1 MSDTALNITPT
12 TEDSQFVRFWNEVL
26 AAKFI
31 RFKHILVGG
40 LSRHS
45 EAVFPTL
52 PVRPGDHVLDVGCG
66 FGDTA
71 IRLGE
76 LVGPTGRVVGVDCC
90 EAFLDHARAEVRT
103 RGLTNVCFVRADAET
118 ALPTNQFDFVFARF
132 GTMFFANPVAG
143 MRNMRRHCGRAAGWC
158 ISSGAIGLTI
168 PGCRWQRMS
177 FFGTCRHQAQTP

>member
-1 MSDTALNITPT
+1 MSNTALNIEAT

-31 RFKHILVGG
+31 RFRHILVGG

-71 IRLGE
+71 IRLAE
-76 LVGPTGRVVGVDCC
+76 LV
-90 EAFLDHARAEVRT
+90 
-103 RGLTNVCFVRADAET
+103 
-118 ALPTNQFDFVFARF
+118 
-132 GTMFFANPVAG
+132 
-143 MRNMRRHCGRAAGWC
+143 
-158 ISSGAIGLTI
+158 
-168 PGCRWQRMS
+168 
-177 FFGTCRHQAQTP
+177 

>member
-45 EAVFPTL
+45 EAVFPSL

-71 IRLGE
+71 IRLAE

-103 RGLTNVCFVRADAET
+103 REI
-118 ALPTNQFDFVFARF
+118 
-132 GTMFFANPVAG
+132 
-143 MRNMRRHCGRAAGWC
+143 GRA
-158 ISSGAIGLTI
+158 
-168 PGCRWQRMS
+168 
-177 FFGTCRHQAQTP
+177 HV